1 MSPNYSDA
9 TLVCYYQNVRGLNS
23 KTHDFYS
30 SVLCDDCDIVCLS
43 ETWLSAGVA
52 DSEIFP
58 PDYDVFRHD
67 RDLEAANSATGG
79 GALLAFRSCLRAR
92 RVDLSVLHQLVPTV
106 DVVGCVIRLRSKNLL
121 VFGVYVPPKI
131 DFASYDLFFEAL
143 SSLDIVNDC
152 QLLILGDFNTTEF
165 VNSATSERKLQ
176 HSKFFQVSWT

>member
-67 RDLEAANSATGG
+67 RDLEAANSATGE
-79 GALLAFRSCLRAR
+79 
-92 RVDLSVLHQLVPTV
+92 VPFW
-106 DVVGCVIRLRSKNLL
+106 L
-121 VFGVYVPPKI
+121 FGVVC
-131 DFASYDLFFEAL
+131 
-143 SSLDIVNDC
+143 V
-152 QLLILGDFNTTEF
+152 LGAWTFRCC
-165 VNSATSERKLQ
+165 TSWCPRLM
-176 HSKFFQVSWT
+176 